1 MNRFAPFAS
10 PLRLARLL
18 AQVVVMALF
27 VNLGPA
33 TADAGTTQPIRIV
46 ALGDSLTAGFG
57 VAPQDAFPAQLQRA
71 LAAKGISVEVLNAGV
86 SGDTSGGA
94 LQRLDWSVPDGV
106 DAAIVELGANDAL
119 RGIDPK
125 LTRGALEKIVGRLK
139 AKGIAVLVAGM
150 RAPSNWGEDY
160 VRDFD
165 SIYPDLAT
173 GSGSLF
179 YPFFLDGIA
188 MRTDLNQ
195 SDGLHPT
202 AAGVAEIVRRILP
215 KVEEL
220 VERVRTLRAAASK
233 G

>member
-1 MNRFAPFAS
+1 
-10 PLRLARLL
+10 
-18 AQVVVMALF
+18 MALV

-33 TADAGTTQPIRIV
+33 TADAGTTRPIRIV

-57 VAPQDAFPAQLQRA
+57 LAPQDAFPAQLQRA
-71 LAAKGISVEVLNAGV
+71 LVAKGIPVEVLNAGV

-125 LTRGALEKIVGRLK
+125 LTRGALEKIVSRLK

-173 GSGSLF
+173 GSGSLL